1 MSYEAVFRIANF
13 LAVIGW
19 IVLILAALFRW
30 ERGLDRVAGFFI
42 PLVLSGTYV
51 AVLATHWGSLHGDF
65 SSMAGVAAL
74 FRQPAA
80 LLAGW
85 VHYLAFDMLVGA
97 MLARRMMDERIPRVL
112 MLIVLPVTFFLG
124 PAGFVVFHLIRGARI
139 GLGSGSAGG
148 RPARPRPRAARVK
161 KAKVVDDAAIRTT
174 RTENGAA

>member
-42 PLVLSGTYV
+42 PLALSLSYV
-51 AVLATHWGSLHGDF
+51 AVLATHWGSIHTDV
-65 SSMAGVAAL
+65 SSVAGVAAL

-80 LLAGW
+80 LVAGW
-85 VHYLAFDMLVGA
+85 VHYLAFDMLVGV
-97 MLARRMMDERIPRVL
+97 MLARRMMEERIPRAL

-124 PAGFVVFHLIRGARI
+124 PAGFVVFHLIRGARS
-139 GLGSGSAGG
+139 GLGSGQSA
-148 RPARPRPRAARVK
+148 RPAPKPARRARAGARPSRVSSPP
-161 KAKVVDDAAIRTT
+161 A
-174 RTENGAA
+174 E